1 MAVPRRLHDAEDDM
15 TDAAEAAHAHAHA
28 HEDVVPH
35 GGRYGDILEAIGH
48 TPLVE
53 IPRMSPK
60 PSVRI
65 FGKLEMLNPTGSVKD
80 RVAKY
85 LIDDLEAR
93 GALHA
98 DSIILEPTSGNTG
111 IALAMIG
118 RRKGYRVALVMP
130 DNVTNERR
138 QMAALFGAEVIDSP
152 GHLGSNGAIQ
162 LAKHLVAKDRRF
174 VMPYQ
179 YGNEANPRAHE
190 ETTGPEIL
198 ADCPEIDVFVAGLGT
213 SGTLVGVGRFLHR
226 EKPGVRIVA
235 AEPLP
240 GENVQGLRSLD
251 EGFVPEILD
260 PSILDAKYLVSN
272 ADAIVALRD
281 LVDRE
286 GIFGGPSCGAVLVAA
301 AREAERM
308 DAGTIVALLPD
319 GGWKY
324 LSAGT
329 FSREIGEMERDLE
342 GGVSWW

>member
-1 MAVPRRLHDAEDDM
+1 MAVPRRLHDAEDEA
-15 TDAAEAAHAHAHA
+15 TDAREAAHAHAHA

-65 FGKLEMLNPTGSVKD
+65 FAKLEMLNPTGSVKD

-93 GALHA
+93 GALHP

-152 GHLGSNGAIQ
+152 GSQGSNGAIA
-162 LAKHLVAKDRRF
+162 LAKHLVSKDERF

-179 YGNEANPRAHE
+179 YGNEANPQAHY

-213 SGTLVGVGRFLHR
+213 GGTLMGVARYLR
-226 EKPGVRIVA
+226 ETKPGVRIVA

-240 GENVQGLRSLD
+240 G
-251 EGFVPEILD
+251 
-260 PSILDAKYLVSN
+260 
-272 ADAIVALRD
+272 
-281 LVDRE
+281 
-286 GIFGGPSCGAVLVAA
+286 
-301 AREAERM
+301 
-308 DAGTIVALLPD
+308 
-319 GGWKY
+319 
-324 LSAGT
+324 
-329 FSREIGEMERDLE
+329 
-342 GGVSWW
+342 

>member
-1 MAVPRRLHDAEDDM
+1 MAVPRRLVEAED
-15 TDAAEAAHAHAHA
+15 EHAHAHA
-28 HEDVVPH
+28 HEALVPH

-53 IPRMSPK
+53 IPRMSPN
-60 PSVRI
+60 PAVRI
-65 FGKLEMLNPTGSVKD
+65 FAKLEATNPTGSVKD

-85 LIDDLEAR
+85 LIEDLETR
-93 GALHA
+93 GLLRD

-152 GHLGSNGAIQ
+152 GALGSNGAIA
-162 LAKHLVAKDRRF
+162 LAKHLVEKDERF

-179 YGNEANPRAHE
+179 YGNPANPQAHY

-213 SGTLVGVGRFLHR
+213 GGTLMGVSRYLR
-226 EKPGVRIVA
+226 EEKPGVRIVA

-240 GENVQGLRSLD
+240 GEQVQGLRSLD
-251 EGFVPEILD
+251 EGFIPEILD
-260 PSILDAKYLVSN
+260 RSLLDAKYLISN
-272 ADAIVALRD
+272 QDAISALRD
-281 LVDRE
+281 LVYRE
-286 GIFGGPSCGAVLVAA
+286 GIFGGPSCGAVLVADDTA
-301 AREAERM
+301 ATEME
-308 DAGTIVALLPD
+308 AGTIVAVLPD

-329 FSREIGEMERDLE
+329 FSTNLDEMEEALE
-342 GGVSWW
+342 GGVNWW